1 MQGFVMGF
9 LREELSK
16 PSVFVDE
23 TPLSLEYVPSRLPHR
38 EKELRFLAQL
48 FRAQIQ
54 RPGSMSQRVLIAGDV
69 GTGKTVLA
77 KRFGLELEE
86 ETRARGVNFK
96 YMHVN
101 CRESRGSL
109 FLVLKKVL
117 SEFIPRF
124 PPRGFSPEELLSM
137 LIRLLE
143 KKKLHLMLA
152 LDELESLI
160 RVDGS
165 PAIYNLTRIQE
176 HEEQGSAKLSLMF
189 IIRDLSYLS
198 RLDKSALSTMQQNV
212 VKLERYTADQLE
224 EILKDRVKLSYKP
237 DTISDE
243 SVRYIA
249 ELASKSGDARYA
261 IEVLW
266 RAGKYA
272 DAEESATVT
281 MEHVRQAASSIHPA
295 FKEEHLRGLSIS
307 EKLVLLALSRV
318 LKSSGGAYATM
329 GEVEDAYQVVCEEY
343 GETPRK
349 HTQVWKYVRNLGA
362 TGVVSTKRSGE
373 GVKGK
378 TTMVGLDLIPAAQM
392 EKWLESVLE
401 TLKKSTYHKRAYFL

>member
-1 MQGFVMGF
+1 MGF

-16 PSVFVDE
+16 PSVFMDE

-38 EKELRFLAQL
+38 EKELRLLAQL

-54 RPGSMSQRVLIAGDV
+54 RPGSMSQRVLITGDV

-77 KRFGLELEE
+77 KRFGLELEDE
-86 ETRARGVNFK
+86 IRSHSVNFK

-124 PPRGFSPEELLSM
+124 PPRGFAPEELLST
-137 LIRLLE
+137 LIRVLE
-143 KKKLHLMLA
+143 RKRLHLMLA

-160 RVDGS
+160 RSDGS
-165 PAIYNLTRIQE
+165 LAIYNLTRIQE
-176 HEEQGSAKLSLMF
+176 HEEQGSGRLALLF
-189 IIRDLSYLS
+189 IMRDLSYLS
-198 RLDKSALSTMQQNV
+198 KLDKSTLSTMQQNV

-237 DTISDE
+237 NTISDE
-243 SVRYIA
+243 NVRYIA
-249 ELASKSGDARYA
+249 ELASTSGDARYA

-272 DAEESATVT
+272 DAEESAAVT

-295 FKEEHLRGLSIS
+295 FKEEHLRGLSIG

-318 LKSSGGAYATM
+318 LKASGEAYATI

-362 TGVVSTKRSGE
+362 TGVVSTKKSGE
-373 GVKGK
+373 GLKGK
-378 TTMVGLDLIPAAQM
+378 TTMLGLDLIPATHM

-401 TLKKSTYHKRAYFL
+401 SLKKSTYYKRAYVF